1 MKDFLKSLEQTAGDL
16 RQQAKDLAADSRQD
30 DADLTKIRDNIY
42 EICATVGGVVCKTQP
57 ESRWEA
63 VYRSKLAAL
72 PQSWR
77 AALEAARAHGD
88 DRRAAVEELKL
99 EALADVLA
107 RIDARKEA

>member
-1 MKDFLKSLEQTAGDL
+1 MKEFLKSLERTAGDL
-16 RQQAKDLAADSRQD
+16 RRQARDLAADSRQD
-30 DADLTKIRDNIY
+30 DADLTKICANIY

-57 ESRWEA
+57 ESQWEA

-107 RIDARKEA
+107 RLDARKEA